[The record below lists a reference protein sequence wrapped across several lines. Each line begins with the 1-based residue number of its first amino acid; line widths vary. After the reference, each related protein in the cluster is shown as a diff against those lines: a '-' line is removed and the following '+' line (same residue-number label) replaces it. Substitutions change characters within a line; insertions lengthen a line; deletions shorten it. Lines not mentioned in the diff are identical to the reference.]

1 MKTLF
6 ARLICLNA
14 VILLT
19 SGILFSATHV
29 QPQSTSNYKKVHYS
43 AKSEL
48 NVESLSFLE
57 EEEEEDNFLEFNYL
71 FDFECP
77 SIFFKEKSINK
88 PQFHPTSYQYSHTE
102 KTPRW
107 IKIRHIII

>member
-1 MKTLF
+1 MKTFF

-14 VILLT
+14 VILLF
-19 SGILFSATHV
+19 SGILFSATNFQQH
-29 QPQSTSNYKKVHYS
+29 SSSNYKKVHYS
-43 AKSEL
+43 SKSEV
-48 NVESLSFLE
+48 NVECLSFLE
-57 EEEEEDNFLEFNYL
+57 EEEEEDNIFEFNYH

-77 SIFFKEKSINK
+77 SIFFKEKSINS
-88 PQFHPTSYQYSHTE
+88 PEFHSTSYQYSPTE

>member
-19 SGILFSATHV
+19 SGILFSATSV
-29 QPQSTSNYKKVHYS
+29 QNHIHSSFKKAHYS
-43 AKSEL
+43 SKSEL

-57 EEEEEDNFLEFNYL
+57 EEKEDDNLIEFNYL

-77 SIFFKEKSINK
+77 SVYFKEKTVEK
-88 PQFHPTSYQYSHTE
+88 PQFHPTVYQFTHTE